1 MDYTPF
7 LDRLR
12 NAAGSQIV
20 ELPEEW
26 RMVICCR
33 SRALLCAVVAT
44 SSRPDQIVAAAT
56 TETEGLELVE
66 QHQPDLLCVTDQ
78 LEEGCGARL
87 VTTVKRSGAATRTLL
102 LVTRASK
109 QQALRT
115 AIQARCDAVLLES
128 RMGLGNFQNALRSL
142 RDGGLYLDQAL
153 GTLLSN
159 REDCD
164 GQLLEPLSPRE
175 LQVLERLVQGDSN
188 ADIARRLIV
197 SIDTVKTHVRNL
209 LLKLRA
215 RDRTH
220 AAVIGISL
228 GLVDWPEPGSD
239 R

>member
-12 NAAGSQIV
+12 NDPSSQSV
-20 ELPEEW
+20 KLPEEW
-26 RMVICCR
+26 RIMICCR
-33 SRALLCAVVAT
+33 SRALLCAVVEN
-44 SSRPDQIVAAAT
+44 SFRPLQIVAAAT

-78 LEEGCGARL
+78 LEQGCGARL
-87 VTTVKRSGAATRTLL
+87 VTTVKRSGASTRTLL
-102 LVTRASK
+102 LVTKAS
-109 QQALRT
+109 QRQAIRT

-128 RMGLGNFQNALRSL
+128 RMGLGNFKNALRSL

-159 REDCD
+159 RADYD
-164 GQLLEPLSPRE
+164 GQLVEPLSPRE
-175 LQVLERLVQGDSN
+175 LEVLERLAQGDSN
-188 ADIARRLIV
+188 AVIASKLIV

-220 AAVIGISL
+220 AAVIGMRL
-228 GLVDWPEPGSD
+228 GLVSWEPA
-239 R
+239 